1 MFSLGNVS
9 LEKDWTTLS
18 LALSVILFLIHSFL
32 LFNFCSWVVKSFER
46 ILNRFWFNFIAC
58 VQLLLILVKDH
69 GQSFGFIRLA
79 VQSNLY
85 RTQVVYFFFPIRIR
99 FSYYNYNLRF

>member
-32 LFNFCSWVVKSFER
+32 LFKFLFLS
-46 ILNRFWFNFIAC
+46 
-58 VQLLLILVKDH
+58 
-69 GQSFGFIRLA
+69 G
-79 VQSNLY
+79 
-85 RTQVVYFFFPIRIR
+85 
-99 FSYYNYNLRF
+99 